1 MNKKRLYTHTAM
13 DYGLD
18 RRRFFT
24 KSDEKPYLKWLGGS
38 LVAVIGALLVHD
50 NFNFELTESEVIA
63 KDVEIKI
70 ESLVQNATV
79 TTPEPAALAAKAEPK
94 VIPAERNITVAIKS
108 GDTLGKIFEKQGF
121 DSVILHDIIDNETV
135 NHVLTN
141 IHPGQKIDFTINPK
155 NELIALEYNANELE
169 RLVVNIKEGKVY
181 ADLKTRDVEE
191 LLTFADVTIDDSL
204 FMAGERAGLDYNIT
218 MELAK
223 IFAYDIDFA
232 LDIQKDDKFSVIYE
246 KRYVDGIEATP
257 GDIIAAEFVNQGVTY
272 HAVRFESADGV
283 AEYYTP
289 EGQTLRKPFLR
300 TPVEFARISSKFNP
314 RRLHPVLHTIR
325 AHKGVDYAAPIG
337 TPVRA
342 VGDGVISLAGTQRGY
357 GKVIEIKHGTTYS
370 TLYAH
375 LNGFAPSMRN
385 GTKVKQGQIIGYV
398 GKTGMVTGAH
408 LHYEFRVN
416 GVHVDPLTVKLPN
429 SQPIEARHKNQFLA
443 YAKDVMNQL
452 SNYQNIQLAEAE
464 TKDNPNTP
472 KQGA

>member
-398 GKTGMVTGAH
+398 CKTGMVTGAH

>member
-1 MNKKRLYTHTAM
+1 VNKKRLYTHTAM

>member
-1 MNKKRLYTHTAM
+1 M

-50 NFNFELTESEVIA
+50 NFNFEVTESEVIA

-70 ESLVQNATV
+70 ESLVQNATA
-79 TTPEPAALAAKAEPK
+79 TPEPAAPIAKSEPK
-94 VIPAERNITVAIKS
+94 IIPAERTITVAIKS

-121 DSVILHDIIDNETV
+121 DSEILHDIIDNETV

-155 NELIALEYNANELE
+155 NELIALDYNANELE

-181 ADLKTRDVEE
+181 ADLKSRDIEE

-257 GDIIAAEFVNQGVTY
+257 GDIIAAEFVNNGVTY
-272 HAVRFESADGV
+272 RAVRFEGADGS

-342 VGDGVISLAGTQRGY
+342 VGDGVISLATTQRGY
-357 GKVIEIKHGTTYS
+357 GKVIEIKHGSNYS

-375 LNGFAPSMRN
+375 LNGFAPSIKN

-452 SNYQNIQLAEAE
+452 SNYQSIQLAEVEA
-464 TKDNPNTP
+464 KDNPNTP

>member
-1 MNKKRLYTHTAM
+1 VNKKRLYTHTAM

-398 GKTGMVTGAH
+398 CKTGMVTGAH